1 MTDPTRSEAVPDR
14 FDDFAQQRLD
24 RLLRYATALT
34 CDPHLAQDVVQ
45 DVLLRAQRRWDHIST
60 LHAPDAYVRRMVT
73 NEYLSW
79 RRRRAARH
87 VAATHEALEA
97 LTTPVTD
104 HAAHY
109 AERDAMRARIATLP
123 RKQRAAL
130 VLRYYE
136 NLTYAEI
143 AEALGCGE
151 STVRSHIS
159 RALSALRA
167 AEAVRTGRT
176 GSVKGVLA

>member
-1 MTDPTRSEAVPDR
+1 MTDPTRNEAIPRR
-14 FDDFAQQRLD
+14 FEDFVQQRLE

-34 CDPHLAQDVVQ
+34 CDPHLAEDVVQ
-45 DVLLRAQRRWDHIST
+45 DVLLRAQRRWDRISS
-60 LHAPDAYVRRMVT
+60 LDAPDAYVRRMVT

-87 VAATHEALEA
+87 VSTTHEALEA
-97 LTTPVTD
+97 LSAPVAD
-104 HAAHY
+104 HATYY

-136 NLTYAEI
+136 NLTHAEI
-143 AEALGCGE
+143 AGALGCSEG
-151 STVRSHIS
+151 TVRSHIS
-159 RALSALRA
+159 RALSVLRA
-167 AEAVRTGRT
+167 TAPTGAV
-176 GSVKGVLA
+176 KEVLA